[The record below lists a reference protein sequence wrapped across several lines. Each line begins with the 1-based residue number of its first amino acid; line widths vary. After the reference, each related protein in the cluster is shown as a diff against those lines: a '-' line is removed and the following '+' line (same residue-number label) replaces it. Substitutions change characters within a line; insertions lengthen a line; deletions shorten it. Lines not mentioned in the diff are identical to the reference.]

1 MGYLDTTGLKR
12 FTSWIQSRLAGKQDR
27 EEAENTYL
35 KKTGGTLP
43 EDAAFLFG
51 TQDGSVKFSLD
62 PANAMST
69 AEDVAV
75 ISSGDPDMF
84 KTGLFLGSGRCLLS
98 SDEDQMRLAEFF
110 LSGMVDSD
118 GIHNFPV
125 EISVTNYNDSTK
137 SQIQIGDGGI
147 CQQIESGTG
156 AEAHMLFGPDRVEM
170 QLCEGPLLI
179 FYDTGGGD
187 GLLELNGDPVVTQSA
202 IAGLSGVPS
211 GVIVMWSGA
220 TTDIPAG
227 WVLCNGDNGTP
238 DLRDRFVVGAGN
250 TYSVGAKGGEATH
263 TLTVAEMPRHTHGVP
278 TNSTTNGSY
287 TTGYSVGAPNTKLA
301 AGSRVELVNT
311 ASQGTTSSHNNM
323 PPYYAL
329 CYIMKQ

>member
-75 ISSGDPDMF
+75 ISSGNPDMF

-98 SDEDQMRLAEFF
+98 SDEDQSRLTEFF
-110 LSGMVDSD
+110 LSGMNNQD
-118 GIHNFPV
+118 GIHNSPV

-137 SQIQIGDGGI
+137 SQIQIGDSAI
-147 CQQIESGTG
+147 LQQIESETG

-170 QLCEGPLLI
+170 QLCEGPLLS

-187 GLLELNGDPVVTQSA
+187 GSLELNGDPVVTQSA

-211 GVIVMWSGA
+211 GVIVIWSGA

-227 WVLCNGDNGTP
+227 WVLCNGANGTP
-238 DLRDRFVVGAGN
+238 NLRNRFVMGAGTRYAVGA
-250 TYSVGAKGGEATH
+250 TGGEEKH
-263 TLTVAEMPRHTHGVP
+263 TLTDNELPQHSHSIITALYEVTDGKYEGLLSVQTDVRFPNKTGAL
-278 TNSTTNGSY
+278 GSAY
-287 TTGYSVGAPNTKLA
+287 P
-301 AGSRVELVNT
+301 
-311 ASQGTTSSHNNM
+311 HNNL

>member
-1 MGYLDTTGLKR
+1 MGYLDNTGLKR

-75 ISSGDPDMF
+75 ISSGNPDMF

-98 SDEDQMRLAEFF
+98 SDEDQSRLTEFF
-110 LSGMVDSD
+110 LSGMNNPD
-118 GIHNFPV
+118 GIHNSPV

-137 SQIQIGDGGI
+137 SQIQIGDSAI
-147 CQQIESGTG
+147 RQQIESETG

-170 QLCEGPLLI
+170 QLCEGPLLS

-187 GLLELNGDPVVTQSA
+187 GSLELNGDPVVTQSA

-211 GVIVMWSGA
+211 GVIVMWSG
-220 TTDIPAG
+220 TITDIPAG
-227 WVLCNGDNGTP
+227 WVLCNGANGTP
-238 DLRDRFVVGAGN
+238 NLRNRFVIGAGTRYAVGA
-250 TYSVGAKGGEATH
+250 TGGEENH
-263 TLTVAEMPRHTHGVP
+263 TLTANELPQHSHSIITALYEVTDGKYEGLLSVRTDVRFPNETGP
-278 TNSTTNGSY
+278 LGSAY
-287 TTGYSVGAPNTKLA
+287 P
-301 AGSRVELVNT
+301 
-311 ASQGTTSSHNNM
+311 HNNL

>member
-1 MGYLDTTGLKR
+1 MGYLDNTGLKR

-75 ISSGDPDMF
+75 ISSGNPDMF

-98 SDEDQMRLAEFF
+98 SSDKDQSRLTEFF
-110 LSGMVDSD
+110 LSGMNNPD
-118 GIHNFPV
+118 GIHNSPV

-137 SQIQIGDGGI
+137 SQIQIGDSAI
-147 CQQIESGTG
+147 RQQIESETG

-187 GLLELNGDPVVTQSA
+187 GSLELNGDPVVTQSA

-211 GVIVMWSGA
+211 GVIVMWSG
-220 TTDIPAG
+220 TITDIPAG
-227 WVLCNGDNGTP
+227 WVLCDGDNGTP
-238 DLRDRFVVGAGN
+238 CLLDRFVVGAGS
-250 TYSVGAKGGEATH
+250 TYNVGDTGGEATH
-263 TLTVAEMPRHTHGVP
+263 KLTVLELPRHVHSLNMIDKEDTLAPVKNILGTKGNSYGSNNAMTGV
-278 TNSTTNGSY
+278 
-287 TTGYSVGAPNTKLA
+287 
-301 AGSRVELVNT
+301 
-311 ASQGTTSSHNNM
+311 QGDNNPHNNL